1 MAENDD
7 PSLSEA
13 FWAVAR
19 QLRSHSRE
27 ALSPWEINPS
37 HLRALQVL
45 ARHDAVRLRDLADH
59 LRIAPR
65 SATEVVDGLESRG
78 LVLRRPDPADRRAI
92 LVELTDEGQ
101 RVLAAIRGARDTEAE
116 ALFGRLS
123 AADRAQLARILG
135 TLRD

>member
-1 MAENDD
+1 VAEHDD
-7 PSLSEA
+7 PSLPEA

-27 ALSPWEINPS
+27 ALAPWEINPS

-45 ARHDAVRLRDLADH
+45 GRHGSVRLRGLADH

-78 LVLRRPDPADRRAI
+78 LVQRRGDPDDRRAI
-92 LVELTDEGQ
+92 LVELTEQGQ
-101 RVLAAIRGARDTEAE
+101 RVMGAIRGARDTEAQ

-123 AADRAQLARILG
+123 PADRAQLSRILG
-135 TLRD
+135 LLRD